1 MYPAHP
7 GGDAEKGDRVATDG
21 QMAGE
26 GTGPRWLGSDPVE
39 EQGPP
44 LTRRRVVEA
53 ALRLVDEHGLHALT
67 FRKLAS
73 ELGTSP
79 MAPYSY
85 VRNKEE
91 LLDLMLDL
99 VLGEIDLS
107 APRGSDW
114 AGRLRAMF
122 RSYHLV
128 LAAHPGIAGV
138 YRERVKIGPNGLR
151 AIDHALSVL
160 REAGFTRAGTVNAFF
175 ALFNY
180 TIGFEQIGEVD
191 PADHGLGRDDGQGG
205 DVHEIVRAFFSAL
218 PPGEIPNIVALA
230 PYLTGAKSGRRFE
243 YGLDLI
249 LAGLQAKH
257 AARAKRRAGGSR

>member
-1 MYPAHP
+1 M
-7 GGDAEKGDRVATDG
+7 ATEG
-21 QMAGE
+21 QTAGQ
-26 GTGPRWLGSDPVE
+26 GTGPRWLGSDPVADDNR
-39 EQGPP
+39 PP

-53 ALRLVDEHGLHALT
+53 ALRLVDQHGADALT
-67 FRKLAS
+67 FRKLAT

-114 AGRLRAMF
+114 VGRLRAMF

-128 LAAHPGIAGV
+128 LTAHPGIASV

-191 PADHGLGRDDGQGG
+191 PADEGLTHDDDQG
-205 DVHEIVRAFFSAL
+205 DVHQIVRAFFSAL
-218 PPGEIPNIVALA
+218 SPDEIPNIVALA
-230 PYLTGAKSGRRFE
+230 PYLTGPKRGRRFE
-243 YGLDLI
+243 HGLDLI

-257 AARAKRRAGGSR
+257 AARAKGRAARR

>member
-1 MYPAHP
+1 MA
-7 GGDAEKGDRVATDG
+7 AEG
-21 QMAGE
+21 QTADQ
-26 GTGPRWLGSDPVE
+26 GTGPRWLGSDP
-39 EQGPP
+39 GADDKRPP

-53 ALRLVDEHGLHALT
+53 ALRLVDEHGLDALT
-67 FRKLAS
+67 FRKLAA

-85 VRNKEE
+85 VRSKEE

-99 VLGEIDLS
+99 VLGEIDLT

-128 LAAHPGIAGV
+128 LTAHPGIAGV

-191 PADHGLGRDDGQGG
+191 PADDGLAADDQG
-205 DVHEIVRAFFSAL
+205 DVHHIVRAFFSAL

-257 AARAKRRAGGSR
+257 TARAKGRTARR

>member
-1 MYPAHP
+1 M
-7 GGDAEKGDRVATDG
+7 ATEG
-21 QMAGE
+21 QTVGQ
-26 GTGPRWLGSDPVE
+26 GTGPRWLGSDPVADE
-39 EQGPP
+39 DRPP

-53 ALRLVDEHGLHALT
+53 SLRLVDEHGLEALT
-67 FRKLAS
+67 FRKLAT

-122 RSYHLV
+122 RSYHSV

-191 PADHGLGRDDGQGG
+191 PAGDGPTHEDDQG
-205 DVHEIVRAFFSAL
+205 DVHQIVRAFFSAL
-218 PPGEIPNIVALA
+218 PPEEIPNIVALA
-230 PYLTGAKSGRRFE
+230 PYLTGPKRGRRFE

-249 LAGLQAKH
+249 LAGLQAKQ
-257 AARAKRRAGGSR
+257 AARAKGRTARR